1 MTPNDSEIL
10 NQVLDDFDQVFD
22 PEVSL
27 LWQARGKVH
36 DHKMSLA
43 YAMALFKRG
52 RDADIERASRIVKQ
66 ALTTQNTVENSH
78 RYGNF
83 KWVYED
89 KSVTDI
95 NAVQFC
101 LWSLIELHRNFSEL
115 LDSEIV
121 EAVRQAVAIGLFE
134 VLELDVPWH
143 YTNIFL
149 IQTGNQILGA
159 ELLGREHRH
168 HGEHGYRR
176 LQEWID
182 HSNRNGAV
190 YEYNS
195 PGYCTVDIDSLARIA
210 MYCQR
215 KDMAI
220 KARIM
225 EERIW
230 IHVAVRFHPGTLK
243 LAGPYARAYH
253 PATCGV
259 PLGIYDHFYLATG
272 NEDILRP
279 SPYGDPES
287 YHARAYRGFRAFKYE
302 YNLPD
307 YVKRL
312 LTDQPLPYTIR
323 EQADKAVG
331 NDITT
336 HLTEEYSLGTNAKT
350 YQETEQAQ
358 PGLWTPL
365 CKSLVLHYRRPKPY
379 HFGVLYSLYVVNGKR
394 IADYYH
400 KIHAAPDGVATAD
413 RYQDER
419 ALVRTVQDKN
429 RAIVLYHP
437 PQLKEDVFSLRT
449 EVIVLGRKGIDCIMI
464 DDAEITSLP
473 AIFDRTNILFL
484 KENGTYIA
492 VLPLEPTNLNEEEA
506 PTIELTEDKHRNL
519 VYSIYN
525 YQGPAKPFW
534 EYKTPLPYFKAN
546 AKAGFIL
553 EVGSIREFD
562 SFNEFREHI
571 RQAKISDVTTS
582 DHRRQVSY
590 QSGNDTIALTVDLK
604 NNALIDRHING
615 AVYRAPDLTADTIK
629 QDTSGKIELAGA
641 RLLTDPRPAWLL
653 IDETLGTYVA
663 ATPSPQGGPLRLET
677 PSSSLECADFGFGRI
692 AYYPGDNPRLDLL
705 ATDLGSPI
713 YFSRQGEIAPAVH
726 LNGKNVS
733 SKITTMEKDGETV
746 YCIPAGKT

>member
-1 MTPNDSEIL
+1 MTPGDTEPL
-10 NQVLDDFDQVFD
+10 DQLLDDFEQVFD

-27 LWQARGKVH
+27 IWQARGKVH
-36 DHKMSLA
+36 DHKMSMA
-43 YAMALFKRG
+43 YAMALLKRG

-115 LDSEIV
+115 LDSELV

-134 VLELDVPWH
+134 VLDLDVPWH

-159 ELLGREHRH
+159 ELLGQEHRH

-195 PGYCTVDIDSLARIA
+195 PGYCAVDIDSLARIA

-259 PLGIYDHFYLATG
+259 PLGIYDHFYQATG

-279 SPYGDPES
+279 SPYGDSES
-287 YHARAYRGFRAFKYE
+287 YHARAYRGFRAFNYE
-302 YNLPD
+302 YNLPN

-312 LTDQPLPYTIR
+312 LTDKPLPYTIR
-323 EQADKAVG
+323 EQTDKAVG

-350 YQETEQAQ
+350 YQETEQGQ

-365 CKSLVLHYRRPKPY
+365 CKSLVLHYRRLKPF

-400 KIHAAPDGVATAD
+400 EIHTAPDGIATAD

-437 PQLKEDVFSLRT
+437 PQLNEDVFSLRT

-464 DDAEITSLP
+464 DDREIASLP
-473 AIFDRTNILFL
+473 ANFDSTNILFL

-492 VLPLEPTNLNEEEA
+492 VLPLEPSNLGEEHA
-506 PTIELTEDKHRNL
+506 PTIELTEDIHGNL

-604 NNALIDRHING
+604 NNALIDRHINST
-615 AVYRAPDLTADTIK
+615 VYRAPDLTADTVK

-653 IDETLGTYVA
+653 VDERLGTYVA

-677 PSSSLECADFGFGRI
+677 PSSFLECADFVFGRI

-705 ATDLGSPI
+705 ATELGSPI
-713 YFSRQGEIAPAVH
+713 YFSRQGEFAPAVH

-746 YCIPAGKT
+746 YCIPAGQT